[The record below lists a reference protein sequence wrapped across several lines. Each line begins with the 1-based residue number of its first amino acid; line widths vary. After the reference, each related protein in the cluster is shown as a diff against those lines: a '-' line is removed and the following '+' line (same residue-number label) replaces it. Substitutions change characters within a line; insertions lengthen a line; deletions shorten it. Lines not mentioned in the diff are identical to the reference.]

1 VEHEGGAANG
11 GDGDVLVN
19 VRPEDL
25 AAFVHHGRLGKVE
38 LLRLEITARGDAKRA
53 RDEWGR
59 RMKEM
64 ACFREGKPVDA
75 NDGLVVHFGAKGLN
89 AGEAG
94 TGALVRALII
104 GVREELWNRKE
115 HRGDQI

>member
-1 VEHEGGAANG
+1 
-11 GDGDVLVN
+11 
-19 VRPEDL
+19 
-25 AAFVHHGRLGKVE
+25 
-38 LLRLEITARGDAKRA
+38 
-53 RDEWGR
+53 
-59 RMKEM
+59 MKEM
-64 ACFREGKPVDA
+64 ACFREGEPVDA
-75 NDGLVVHFGAKGLN
+75 NDGLVVHFGAEGLN